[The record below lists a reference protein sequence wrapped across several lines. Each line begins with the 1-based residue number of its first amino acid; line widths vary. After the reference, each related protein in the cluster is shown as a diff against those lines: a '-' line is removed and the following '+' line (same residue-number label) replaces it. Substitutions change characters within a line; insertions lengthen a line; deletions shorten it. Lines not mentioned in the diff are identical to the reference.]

1 MPALLNPRHELF
13 AQELAKGTHQSF
25 AYIAAFKTDS
35 PKAAKASAS
44 RLLANATHGP
54 AIRARVQE
62 LLAQR
67 DERAQEA
74 SQQATEALAITR
86 RWVLEGLV
94 ENANRCMAAV
104 PVLSAD
110 GTPLGIYKHHAQGA
124 NRAYELIGKELGM
137 FIDRSAIVADPDAD
151 LENMTPEQRAAEAQR
166 LAAKL
171 GLVAAEPEPPPT
183 PAPRRK
189 RGLGG

>member
-1 MPALLNPRHELF
+1 MPVLRNPRHELF
-13 AQELAKGTHQSF
+13 AQELAKGTQQFF
-25 AYIAAFKTDS
+25 AYMAAFKTKN
-35 PKAAKASAS
+35 PAAARASS
-44 RLLANATHGP
+44 SKLLANTTHGP
-54 AIRARVQE
+54 AIRARRDE
-62 LLAQR
+62 LLA
-67 DERAQEA
+67 EREASQQEA

-104 PVLSAD
+104 PVLGPD

-171 GLVAAEPEPPPT
+171 GLVAAEPEPPST
-183 PAPRRK
+183 PAPRRG
-189 RGLGG
+189 RGLAG